1 MCTVS
6 ALLALAAGRP
16 ASGQRA
22 YTVGTDTDAHG
33 TMYVPVRLNQRM
45 PATFFFDTGSS
56 TFVSD
61 AFVAKHALPTQPLGP
76 KNGYPFKLPDGS
88 PVLVTHLDI
97 QIGETPIL
105 ISQDVPVL
113 KSAVI
118 RSMGVECDGILGV
131 DSVNGMAV
139 HVNLAARQIAFIPGG
154 NLSASMRKR
163 LGIDTVKPA
172 PLIPAEGGRYQ
183 VPATVGELPTTL
195 MLVDTGSEFT
205 RIPAAS
211 ANKIGSAWRP
221 SGVID
226 TAEGRFPVYST
237 YAAKLTVAGASVPR
251 QRVLYSD
258 RSAGPSPG
266 PLGRDFFSRFA
277 VTIDY
282 PAGRLYL
289 RDLDVAAGPSPFAR
303 RLRGDEALFPTYTVA
318 FPYGGKTVR
327 NGESRRYDPGAS
339 AAFPGAEGPDG
350 VKVSR
355 NGPSDGLLSAPTEL
369 PITFEGGAAVV
380 QASIGGRSVRL
391 AIDTG
396 SLATW
401 LTPAAVDRLDLKQ
414 ITVERGGVTLR
425 RVTLDGITLSSAM
438 PEYTTALCE
447 AFVGDAAS
455 LYSAS
460 GLRAGRADGVLGADC
475 LAGFVL
481 GFDLDRSRVLL
492 WPMASTEAD
501 RSRWLVG
508 DGENVKPPITIPL
521 DHQYGDWYFL
531 NARTGDGQTAKL
543 ALATGFGGVIR
554 QPESFAALSQADAT
568 GRSASEQ
575 GADGRLRIDGW
586 ALEPASLDIAPDR
599 GALCIPVLGLAA
611 LRGRRVVLDLA
622 ARKILIGRSD
632 RALAD
637 RHGD

>member
-1 MCTVS
+1 MPLSTRICGHRPS
-6 ALLALAAGRP
+6 ALWRARDEAASLDSDYCGGDQSQSRPAQEIACVRRIVPGRPPPAYSPTTTIGARTGLRRNISRRLFSTGRRTSDMRDEGTIHAYSAQGVERNVYGFGPARARRRP

-237 YAAKLTVAGASVPR
+237 YAAKLTVDGASVPR

-289 RDLDVAAGPSPFAR
+289 RDLDVAAGPSPFSR

-355 NGPSDGLLSAPTEL
+355 NGPS
-369 PITFEGGAAVV
+369 
-380 QASIGGRSVRL
+380 
-391 AIDTG
+391 
-396 SLATW
+396 
-401 LTPAAVDRLDLKQ
+401 
-414 ITVERGGVTLR
+414 
-425 RVTLDGITLSSAM
+425 
-438 PEYTTALCE
+438 
-447 AFVGDAAS
+447 
-455 LYSAS
+455 
-460 GLRAGRADGVLGADC
+460 
-475 LAGFVL
+475 
-481 GFDLDRSRVLL
+481 
-492 WPMASTEAD
+492 
-501 RSRWLVG
+501 
-508 DGENVKPPITIPL
+508 
-521 DHQYGDWYFL
+521 
-531 NARTGDGQTAKL
+531 
-543 ALATGFGGVIR
+543 
-554 QPESFAALSQADAT
+554 
-568 GRSASEQ
+568 
-575 GADGRLRIDGW
+575 
-586 ALEPASLDIAPDR
+586 
-599 GALCIPVLGLAA
+599 
-611 LRGRRVVLDLA
+611 
-622 ARKILIGRSD
+622 
-632 RALAD
+632 
-637 RHGD
+637 